1 MRKTIGAVLGLLAA
15 AHSFAA
21 EAPAASAGLLKTV
34 VQGIPHAA
42 LFGLDLD
49 GDKGVAV
56 GAGGE
61 IQETADGGQTWKRVE
76 KSPTDLALLAVAKRG
91 AHTIAVGQSGTI
103 AYLEGS
109 EWKKADSG
117 VPARLLSVDVNSSGL
132 AVASGQFGTL
142 IKSTDGGHSWSS
154 TAPDFSLTA
163 DPNTF
168 GTGEPTIYA
177 VSVSESGQITIAGE
191 FGMVMRSDDGGAN
204 WRVLRPVDAKAPTL
218 HALSIAEPGKGNS
231 YLVGQQ
237 GTLLVSA
244 DGGETWSTCTM
255 ATKLNFLGVAAS
267 QSGQVVVTG
276 MRVMYRSE
284 NGGMS
289 WTQVTEGDAGT
300 EWYQAA
306 RSVETSG
313 RILAVGNSGKIIQ
326 VGS

>member
-1 MRKTIGAVLGLLAA
+1 MRKTFGAVLGLLAA
-15 AHSFAA
+15 AHSFAV
-21 EAPAASAGLLKTV
+21 EAPAPTGVLKTL

-61 IQETADGGQTWKRVE
+61 ILESADGGQTWKRIE
-76 KSPTDLALLAVAKRG
+76 KSPTDLALLAVSKRG
-91 AHTIAVGQSGTI
+91 AHTIAVGQSGTV
-103 AYLEGS
+103 AYLDGS
-109 EWKKADSG
+109 EWKRGDSG

-142 IKSTDGGHSWSS
+142 IKSNDGGHTWSS

-163 DPNTF
+163 DPDTF
-168 GTGEPTIYA
+168 GTGEPTIYSVA
-177 VSVSESGQITIAGE
+177 VSEAGQITIAGE
-191 FGMVMRSDDGGAN
+191 YGLVMRSDDGGAN
-204 WRVLRPVDAKAPTL
+204 WRVIRKVDAKAPTL
-218 HALSIAEPGKGNS
+218 HALSIVEAGKGNS
-231 YLVGQQ
+231 YAVGQQ
-237 GTLLVSA
+237 GTLLISV

-267 QSGQVVVTG
+267 QTGQVVVTG

-284 NGGMS
+284 NNGMS

-306 RSVETSG
+306 RTAETSG